1 MASIPITFDIDPNL
15 TALLVIDMQN
25 GFAAPQGTI
34 GAAGMDISMTRG
46 IIPNI
51 QRLIDAARVVDVHV
65 FWSRQVHYPD
75 DKTRTQRLI
84 PGHLARGAGRNMLCA
99 RGSWDAEI
107 IDELQPYLRPED
119 DVFEKHRAS
128 CFYSSNFEARL
139 RIHGIRML
147 IITGTTASF
156 CVDSTIREAYARDF
170 DVIVPGDAISDT
182 EIEATQAVLRST
194 ERFHGF
200 VSSTEDVVAKLRAMA
215 DSRRSVVEVGSA
227 PYGHCD

>member
-1 MASIPITFDIDPNL
+1 MGNIDFDIDPSL
-15 TALLVIDMQN
+15 AGLLVIDMQN
-25 GFAAPQGTI
+25 GFAALQGTL
-34 GAAGMDISMTRG
+34 GKAGFDISMTRA
-46 IIPNI
+46 IIPRI
-51 QRLIDAARVVDVHV
+51 QDLVDAARVAGVHV

-84 PGHLARGAGRNMLCA
+84 PGHLARGAGRSLLCA
-99 RGSWDAEI
+99 RGTWDAEI
-107 IDELQPYLRPED
+107 IDELQPYVRPAD

-147 IITGTTASF
+147 IVTGTTASF

-182 EIEATQAVLRST
+182 EMEATQAVLRST

-200 VSSTEDVVAKLRAMA
+200 VTTTDDLVANLQSVAQDTRLRRPSPAA
-215 DSRRSVVEVGSA
+215 
-227 PYGHCD
+227 